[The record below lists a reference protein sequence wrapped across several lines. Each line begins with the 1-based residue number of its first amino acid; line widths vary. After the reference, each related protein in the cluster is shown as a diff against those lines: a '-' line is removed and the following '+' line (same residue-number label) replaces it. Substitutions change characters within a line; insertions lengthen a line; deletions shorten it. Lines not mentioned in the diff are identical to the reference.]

1 MKKTHYYLTKKSLI
15 KSTINN
21 IREKLDIL
29 GPKILKN
36 TKKSIRRKIRIDER
50 IIDEDDDDLQNS
62 DIKHISKLL
71 NKLEEYL

>member
-1 MKKTHYYLTKKSLI
+1 MKKTHYLTKKSLI

-21 IREKLDIL
+21 IREKLGIL
-29 GPKILKN
+29 GSKILKN
-36 TKKSIRRKIRIDER
+36 KKKSIRRKIRIDER